1 MKRVLIVAAVTLMP
15 GVAFAADFSGDWKI
29 DFAVNNNPAVVNC
42 TIAQSGEA
50 LTGHCIPK
58 MNNAQPSD
66 LKGTVDG
73 SSAKWG
79 YDVVFNGNPGHVGFE
94 AKMDSPT
101 AISGT
106 LSLAG
111 NPTPFTG
118 TKQ

>member
-1 MKRVLIVAAVTLMP
+1 MKRALIVVAVVIAP
-15 GVAFAADFSGDWKI
+15 SVALAADFSGDWKI
-29 DFAVNNNPAVVNC
+29 DFKVNNNPGVVDC
-42 TIAQSGEA
+42 MITQSGQELAGQCTPKLPNPEA
-50 LTGHCIPK
+50 
-58 MNNAQPSD
+58 SD

-73 SSAKWG
+73 STAKWS
-79 YDVVFNGNPGHVGFE
+79 YDVVFNGKPGHVGFE

-111 NPTPFTG
+111 APTPFTG